1 MLGNARNGSSTLTNK
16 NCRSKREGQEEE
28 EEDGREL
35 SAEVLII
42 HTWKDGRTSSDYK
55 NGRNIL

>member
-1 MLGNARNGSSTLTNK
+1 MLVNVRNGSSTLTNK
-16 NCRSKREGQEEE
+16 NCTSKREGQEE